1 MGQESRLLEGS
12 TMNELQPR
20 RENGLDRPK
29 VPMFSELYD
38 GGEIVYEE
46 SAGLISSYPMAR
58 FVLIGLL
65 VVAML
70 ASIFPARE
78 HFSDPSA
85 YQTTIQTLDEKKTNV
100 TVMIA
105 VAMGASTGIT
115 LIPDDTG
122 TPIADKLADIA
133 GDLAIVL
140 GALYLEK
147 YLLTIF
153 GTTTFLL
160 LIPAA
165 CLATI
170 AWLLLFDRWPIARAF
185 SKIARRLALLGLVL
199 VIAVPVSTMVTRQ
212 IDETYGD
219 SAAIMADVSGEEV
232 AEMEEEEPE
241 GFLDKIAS
249 LAQDAF
255 EGLTSVPETV
265 MNQVNRLVEGFAV
278 MIVTSCVIPIL
289 VLAFFLWLSNMFL
302 GINIEAPMQ
311 RLRHP
316 RVARRR
322 PAKAPAGSELSEK
335 GPTQD

>member
-1 MGQESRLLEGS
+1 
-12 TMNELQPR
+12 MNELRPQ
-20 RENGLDRPK
+20 RESGMRTAGS
-29 VPMFSELYD
+29 VPPGVYD

-46 SAGLISSYPMAR
+46 SAGLIESHSAAR
-58 FVLIGLL
+58 LVLIGLM
-65 VVAML
+65 VVAL
-70 ASIFPARE
+70 LVSIFPARE

-85 YQTTIQTLDEKKTNV
+85 YQTTIQTLDEKKAHV
-100 TVMIA
+100 PVLLA
-105 VAMGASTGIT
+105 VAMGPSTGIT

-153 GTTTFLL
+153 GTVAFAL
-160 LIPAA
+160 LIPLA
-165 CLATI
+165 CLVTI
-170 AWLLLFDRWPIARAF
+170 AWLALFDRWPIARVLP
-185 SKIARRLALLGLVL
+185 KIAARLALLGLVL
-199 VIAVPVSTMVTRQ
+199 VIAVPASTMVTRQ

-219 SAAIMADVSGEEV
+219 SAAIMADVSGDEV

-241 GFLDKIAS
+241 GFLEKIAS

-289 VLAFFLWLSNMFL
+289 VLAFFLWLANMFL
-302 GINIEAPMQ
+302 GINIEVPMQ

-322 PAKAPAGSELSEK
+322 PAKAPAGSELSMRDSSE
-335 GPTQD
+335 G

>member
-1 MGQESRLLEGS
+1 
-12 TMNELQPR
+12 MNELQPR
-20 RENGLDRPK
+20 RENRMWAAGPVTPEVYDG
-29 VPMFSELYD
+29 SEL
-38 GGEIVYEE
+38 VYEE
-46 SAGLISSYPMAR
+46 SAGLIESHPVAR
-58 FVLIGLL
+58 FALIGLL
-65 VVAML
+65 IVAIL
-70 ASIFPARE
+70 VSVLPARE

-105 VAMGASTGIT
+105 VAMGASAGIT

-122 TPIADKLADIA
+122 TPIADKLADVA

-153 GTTTFLL
+153 GTAAFLV

-165 CLATI
+165 CLALI
-170 AWLLLFDRWPIARAF
+170 AWLALFDRWAIARVLP
-185 SKIARRLALLGLVL
+185 KIAARLALLGLIL
-199 VIAVPVSTMVTRQ
+199 VIAVPVSTAVTRQ

-232 AEMEEEEPE
+232 DEIEEEESE
-241 GFLDKIAS
+241 NFFDTIAR

-289 VLAFFLWLSNMFL
+289 VLAFFLWLANLFL
-302 GINIEAPMQ
+302 GINIEVPMQ

-322 PAKAPAGSELSEK
+322 PAKAPVSSELSAK
-335 GPTQD
+335 GPEQD